1 MLDPLDGDS
10 VKRYYGVYR
19 AVVKNIKDPQNL
31 RRIQVIIPQI
41 TGTEVTDWVWP
52 MISTKRPPAV
62 GSGAWI
68 FYLGGDPEYPVWIGE
83 FGESNKVQ
91 GVFSYGSWFSTQDQ
105 TASSISTEYI
115 MTVNNTD
122 YSEGI
127 SVKDNSKF
135 TVDYDAVYN
144 LQFSAQLQHRTGGGG
159 GAGDNVWIWLK
170 KNGTNVANSATKI
183 YIPTGKY
190 QVASWNF
197 FAKLKKDDYLQLAWS
212 VDTTDIAIEANTTAA
227 PAPAVPSL
235 IVTMN
240 QIA

>member
-1 MLDPLDGDS
+1 MNSLS
-10 VKRYYGVYR
+10 HYGLYR
-19 AVVKNIKDPQNL
+19 AVVKDNKDPKNM
-31 RRIQVIIPQI
+31 RRLKLQI
-41 TGTEVTDWVWP
+41 AQTTGSEVTDWASP
-52 MISTKRPPAV
+52 IISTKRPPAI
-62 GSGAWI
+62 GSGVFAGY
-68 FYLGGDPEYPVWIGE
+68 FGGNPDYPFWIGE
-83 FGESNKVQ
+83 FGKTETLQ
-91 GVFSYGSWFSTQDQ
+91 GVFSYGSWFSSSDQ
-105 TASSISTEYI
+105 TASSINTEYI

-122 YSEGI
+122 YKEGI

-135 TVDYDAVYN
+135 TVEHDAMYN

-170 KNGTNVANSATKI
+170 KNGSTVANSATKI

-190 QVASWNF
+190 QVAAWNF
-197 FAKLKKDDYLQLAWS
+197 FIKLKKNEYVQLAWS
-212 VDTTDIAIEANTTAA
+212 VDTTNIAIEANSSAS

>member
-1 MLDPLDGDS
+1 MTVKKPLH
-10 VKRYYGVYR
+10 GVYR
-19 AVVKNIKDPQNL
+19 AVVKDNKDPKNL
-31 RRIQVIIPQI
+31 RRLKLQVQP
-41 TGTEVTDWVWP
+41 TGSQVTDWVYP
-52 MISTKRPPAV
+52 VISTKRPPAI
-62 GSGAWI
+62 GAGV
-68 FYLGGDPEYPVWIGE
+68 FVYYTGGNPDYPVWLGE
-83 FGESNKVQ
+83 FGKEDILQ
-91 GVFSYGSWFSTQDQ
+91 GLFSYGSWFSTSDQ
-105 TASSISTEYI
+105 TAASINTEYI

-122 YSEGI
+122 YSQGI
-127 SVKDNSKF
+127 SVKNNSKF
-135 TVDYDAVYN
+135 TVDYNAIYN

-170 KNGTNVANSATKI
+170 KNGITVPNSATKI

-197 FAKLKKDDYLQLAWS
+197 YTKLKKNDYIQLAWS
-212 VDTTDIAIEANTTAA
+212 VDTTDIAIEANSSAS

>member
-1 MLDPLDGDS
+1 MKNPV
-10 VKRYYGVYR
+10 VKDQVRRYHSVYR
-19 AVVKNIKDPQNL
+19 AIVRDIRDPQNL
-31 RRIQVIIPQI
+31 RRIKVSVPQV
-41 TGTEVTDWVWP
+41 TGPEITDWIWP

-62 GSGAWI
+62 GAGIWV
-68 FYLGGDPEYPVWIGE
+68 FYIGGDPDYPVWIGE
-83 FGESNKVQ
+83 FGKPDTLQ
-91 GVFSYGSWFSTQDQ
+91 GMFSHGSWFSTQDQ
-105 TASSISTEYI
+105 TASATTTEYI

-127 SVKDNSKF
+127 SVKNNSKF

-159 GAGDNVWIWLK
+159 GPGDNVWIWLK
-170 KNGTNVANSATKI
+170 KNGTSVANSATKI

-197 FAKLKKDDYLQLAWS
+197 FAKLKKNDYLQLAWS

>member
-1 MLDPLDGDS
+1 MSRELYSLNH
-10 VKRYYGVYR
+10 YGLYR
-19 AVVKNIKDPQNL
+19 AVVKDNKDPKNL
-31 RRIQVIIPQI
+31 RRLKLQVAQT
-41 TGTEVTDWVWP
+41 TGAEITDWAWP
-52 MISTKRPPAV
+52 VISTKRPPAIGTGV
-62 GSGAWI
+62 YVSYI
-68 FYLGGDPEYPVWIGE
+68 GGDPEYPVWIGE
-83 FGESNKVQ
+83 FGKPDVLQ

-105 TASSISTEYI
+105 TASATSTEYI

-127 SVKDNSKF
+127 KVKNNSKF
-135 TVDYDAVYN
+135 TVDYDAMYN

-159 GAGDNVWIWLK
+159 GTGDNIWIWLK
-170 KNGTNVANSATKI
+170 KNGTSVANSATKI

-190 QVASWNF
+190 QVAAWNF
-197 FAKLKKDDYLQLAWS
+197 FIKLKKNDYVQLAWS